1 MTTFGPAGWTAS
13 CSPCLQPAMEDSQFS
28 PEPIQGRPDPA
39 LATSSQN
46 LAHQHRIVSGRAEE
60 PESSL
65 ATEICIVL
73 NLLSCGFAFKKNFK
87 KQHAIWHQ
95 RVKVYLAIK
104 NGRILDAEYDP
115 KYDRI
120 QFLVGHLNVLDDK
133 TGKLL
138 QFQALV
144 LAAISVGLGTLWT
157 HYETLKTIGP
167 PFLLIFL
174 ASIFW
179 IAYSCWFLSTLLCL
193 WEIGRAAWGNWSV
206 SEVPREV
213 EATVVEFLIR
223 EILKRSAKFHVAV
236 PFTALS
242 VFLLSISLPILLW
255 PRAVTTSASIAHV
268 GLLARA
274 IGCRTGDPTQEHV
287 QNALSAI
294 HDNHVSPLIR
304 TVALSP
310 SDLLTRVVKG
320 TTGAGSQ

>member
-1 MTTFGPAGWTAS
+1 
-13 CSPCLQPAMEDSQFS
+13 MEDSNS
-28 PEPIQGRPDPA
+28 LPKTSRRRSEPAPA
-39 LATSSQN
+39 TNGQYCADL
-46 LAHQHRIVSGRAEE
+46 HGIDSGRAEE
-60 PESSL
+60 PETSL
-65 ATEICIVL
+65 GIEIRIVL
-73 NLLSCGFAFKKNFK
+73 NLLSRGYAFKNNLK
-87 KQHAIWHQ
+87 KQHAFWCQ
-95 RVKVYLAIK
+95 RVRIYLAIK
-104 NGRILDAEYDP
+104 NGSYLDAEYNP

-120 QFLVGHLNVLDDK
+120 QFLVGYLNVVDDK
-133 TGKLL
+133 TGRLL